1 MQLMQLL
8 PGKCSATEAS
18 RARWYVAES
27 AAPPPMLGAAPII
40 STVDWQSTFTPL
52 MPASARVHQ
61 PIVWIMCLGTRCGSL
76 NGRKDIAWEP

>member
-27 AAPPPMLGAAPII
+27 AAPPPMLWRGPDHIHRGLAVNFHAI
-40 STVDWQSTFTPL
+40 D
-52 MPASARVHQ
+52 ARVCKSASIKELDHV
-61 PIVWIMCLGTRCGSL
+61 PNLVWTRFGSL
-76 NGRKDIAWEP
+76 NGR